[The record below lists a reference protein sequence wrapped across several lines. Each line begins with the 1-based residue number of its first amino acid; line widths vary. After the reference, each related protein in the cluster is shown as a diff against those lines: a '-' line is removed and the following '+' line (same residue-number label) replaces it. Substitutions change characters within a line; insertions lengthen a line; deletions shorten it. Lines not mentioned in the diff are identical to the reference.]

1 MTHARLQTA
10 YEALMQR
17 APSPLF
23 QKARALYL
31 CKYCLDGRD
40 STSALRLFIA
50 KERVDEA
57 IVPGV
62 NDGERLAV
70 VSIRPECLALV
81 HWQQAG
87 PPSLEQASNYFQTQ
101 WGMELPDLTPIR
113 SHGFEWGDTRASSH
127 LPETCSG
134 CAVHP
139 CRILPKA
146 RRTPEAN
153 ALESPS
159 HCSQTAKER

>member
-50 KERVDEA
+50 KERVEEA

-81 HWQQAG
+81 HWHQPG
-87 PPSLEQASNYFQTQ
+87 PPTLEQASNYFQTQ
-101 WGMELPDLTPIR
+101 WGMELPDLTPHREPWFRMGGHQSQLTPPGDLLWLR
-113 SHGFEWGDTRASSH
+113 S
-127 LPETCSG
+127 
-134 CAVHP
+134 
-139 CRILPKA
+139 
-146 RRTPEAN
+146 
-153 ALESPS
+153 SPMPDS
-159 HCSQTAKER
+159 AEGEKDA